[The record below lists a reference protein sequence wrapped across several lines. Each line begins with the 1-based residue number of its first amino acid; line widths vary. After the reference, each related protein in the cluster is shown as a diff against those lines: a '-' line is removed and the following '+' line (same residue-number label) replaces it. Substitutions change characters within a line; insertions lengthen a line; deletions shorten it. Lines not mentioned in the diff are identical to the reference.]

1 MNFDIETL
9 IILGISLILCFFGFK
24 VQKLVVTLAWFALG
38 FTVAGAIGGNFLDG
52 NTLLIVEIVV
62 GIILGSLG
70 YKLEKLALA
79 IAVAYLTY
87 ISIGPYITGFEEGVR
102 LIIHIGG
109 SLLAGILA
117 TFFIKPILIGVTS
130 IAGATLIQRYLPVL
144 IPAIPNQVALIIA
157 IVIAVLG
164 LLTQF
169 KTNKR

>member
-1 MNFDIETL
+1 MNLDITAL

-24 VQKLVVTLAWFALG
+24 VQKLVITLAWFALG
-38 FTVAGAIGGNFLDG
+38 FTVAGAIGSNFLDG
-52 NTLLIVEIVV
+52 STLLIVEIVV

-117 TFFIKPILIGVTS
+117 TFFIKPILIGVTT
-130 IAGATLIQRYLPVL
+130 IAGATLIKQYLPVVL
-144 IPAIPNQVALIIA
+144 PVVPPQIALIIA
-157 IVIAVLG
+157 IVIAIFG

-169 KTNKR
+169 KTTKK

>member
-1 MNFDIETL
+1 MNLDITAL

-24 VQKLVVTLAWFALG
+24 VQKLVITLAWFALG
-38 FTVAGAIGGNFLDG
+38 FTVAGAIGGKFLDG
-52 NTLLIVEIVV
+52 STLLIVEIVV

-102 LIIHIGG
+102 LIIHVGG

-130 IAGATLIQRYLPVL
+130 IAGGTLIKQYLTVV
-144 IPAIPNQVALIIA
+144 IPAINSQIALIVA
-157 IVIAVLG
+157 IVIVVLG

>member
-87 ISIGPYITGFEEGVR
+87 ISIGPYITGFEEGVK

-144 IPAIPNQVALIIA
+144 IPAIPTQVALIIA

>member
-1 MNFDIETL
+1 MNLDMTAL
-9 IILGISLILCFFGFK
+9 IILGISLVLCFFGFK
-24 VQKLVVTLAWFALG
+24 VQKFVITLAWFALG
-38 FTVAGAIGGNFLDG
+38 FTLAGAIGGKFLDG

-62 GIILGSLG
+62 GIILGSMG

-87 ISIGPYITGFEEGVR
+87 ITIGPYITGYEKGVT
-102 LIIHIGG
+102 LIIHVAL
-109 SLLAGILA
+109 SLGAGILA

-130 IAGATLIQRYLPVL
+130 IAGATLIKQYLPVV
-144 IPAIPNQVALIIA
+144 IPSLTTQVTLIIA

-169 KTNKR
+169 KSNKR